1 MKMKW
6 WANSGRPRATELPNR
21 SLSRV
26 VSQCIGPNSTFG
38 KVPVRLARD
47 SSHQYPLG
55 VSMGQERWLELLDW
69 ADKIVWDVRAERQHS
84 PATPDQREPCKRK
97 NLHRSKRM
105 ASPAGFLYGGPIACK
120 VARRFCGLSSR
131 AGPRRSSER
140 FALRR
145 SAAVLRCILVMEQ
158 RARECPTHRMA
169 GPLGGQ
175 RCTEMCSRCCA
186 GTEART
192 PHLCDNS
199 GPIPTRNRSVIA
211 CCRLPA
217 RGS

>member
-1 MKMKW
+1 MAPDWSFDWSNPTFGSSDAM
-6 WANSGRPRATELPNR
+6 LPGGEPAPTGLWTVTHNR
-21 SLSRV
+21 DVLFHAVPNENEMVGKLRKAAGDRVAKQKFVKGGLSMHW
-26 VSQCIGPNSTFG
+26 SDSTFG

-140 FALRR
+140 FALRKAR
-145 SAAVLRCILVMEQ
+145 RCFAAYL
-158 RARECPTHRMA
+158 
-169 GPLGGQ
+169 
-175 RCTEMCSRCCA
+175 
-186 GTEART
+186 
-192 PHLCDNS
+192 
-199 GPIPTRNRSVIA
+199 
-211 CCRLPA
+211 
-217 RGS
+217 